1 MLGGLAFITVFTTAL
16 ALAFAFPTA
25 VGTLI
30 FGNGGAAMAVFA
42 AGHGRTIGG
51 PAAGSRKQR
60 GPDKYAVIGSM
71 GPMNGTSGGG
81 ADGAVQPIGA
91 GEIVLVDSAV
101 GAAMLVSG
109 AALAVLV
116 ESSAGAHNVCSSVP
130 ADEGDIGP
138 LRVDG
143 RCKSVNTMAGA
154 AAKASAGPGT
164 SGASVICN
172 ASAGRVTTS
181 GCMLKAGKLRRCHK
195 GIALRNIKRRTL
207 KLASVR
213 RDIHRHDY
221 GFDLASGFAS
231 SWVNTSVDIGA
242 G

>member
-1 MLGGLAFITVFTTAL
+1 
-16 ALAFAFPTA
+16 
-25 VGTLI
+25 
-30 FGNGGAAMAVFA
+30 MAVFA

-60 GPDKYAVIGSM
+60 GPDKWAVIGSM
-71 GPMNGTSGGG
+71 VPVNGTSGGG

-101 GAAMLVSG
+101 GSAMLVSG

-116 ESSAGAHNVCSSVP
+116 ESSAGADNGCSGAP
-130 ADEGDIGP
+130 GPKGELGP
-138 LRVDG
+138 LRADG
-143 RCKSVNTMAGA
+143 RCKSVNNDSGA
-154 AAKASAGPGT
+154 AANASAGPGT
-164 SGASVICN
+164 SGASVISN
-172 ASAGRVTTS
+172 ASAGCVTAS
-181 GCMLKAGKLRRCHK
+181 RCMLKAGKLRRCHK

-213 RDIHRHDY
+213 RVKHRHDY

-231 SWVNTSVDIGA
+231 GWVNISVDIDTG
-242 G
+242 

>member
-1 MLGGLAFITVFTTAL
+1 
-16 ALAFAFPTA
+16 
-25 VGTLI
+25 
-30 FGNGGAAMAVFA
+30 MAVFA

-60 GPDKYAVIGSM
+60 GPDQWAVIGSM
-71 GPMNGTSGGG
+71 VPVNGTSDGG

-101 GAAMLVSG
+101 GSAMLVSG

-116 ESSAGAHNVCSSVP
+116 ESSAGADSGCSGAP
-130 ADEGDIGP
+130 GPKGEIGP
-138 LRVDG
+138 LHADG
-143 RCKSVNTMAGA
+143 CCKSVNNVAGA

-181 GCMLKAGKLRRCHK
+181 GYMFKAGKLRRCHK

-213 RDIHRHDY
+213 RVKHRHDY

-231 SWVNTSVDIGA
+231 GWVNISVDIDA

>member
-1 MLGGLAFITVFTTAL
+1 
-16 ALAFAFPTA
+16 
-25 VGTLI
+25 
-30 FGNGGAAMAVFA
+30 MAVFA

-51 PAAGSRKQR
+51 PAAVSRKQIR
-60 GPDKYAVIGSM
+60 PDKWAVIGSM
-71 GPMNGTSGGG
+71 VPVNPTSDDG

-91 GEIVLVDSAV
+91 GEIV
-101 GAAMLVSG
+101 GAGSAMLVSG

-116 ESSAGAHNVCSSVP
+116 ESSAGADNGCSGAP
-130 ADEGDIGP
+130 GPKGEIGP
-138 LRVDG
+138 LHADG
-143 RCKSVNTMAGA
+143 CCKSVNNVAGA

-164 SGASVICN
+164 STESVICI
-172 ASAGRVTTS
+172 AR
-181 GCMLKAGKLRRCHK
+181 CMLKAGKLRRCHK

-213 RDIHRHDY
+213 RVKHRHDY

-231 SWVNTSVDIGA
+231 GWVNISVDIDA

>member
-16 ALAFAFPTA
+16 ALAFALA
-25 VGTLI
+25 LV

-71 GPMNGTSGGG
+71 VPVNETSDDG

-101 GAAMLVSG
+101 GSAMLVSG

-116 ESSAGAHNVCSSVP
+116 ESSAGADNGCSGAP
-130 ADEGDIGP
+130 GPKGEIGP
-138 LRVDG
+138 LRADG
-143 RCKSVNTMAGA
+143 RCKSVNNVAGA

-213 RDIHRHDY
+213 RDKHRHDY

-231 SWVNTSVDIGA
+231 GWVNISVDIDA

>member
-1 MLGGLAFITVFTTAL
+1 
-16 ALAFAFPTA
+16 
-25 VGTLI
+25 
-30 FGNGGAAMAVFA
+30 MAVFA

-51 PAAGSRKQR
+51 PAAGSRKR
-60 GPDKYAVIGSM
+60 GPDKYAVM
-71 GPMNGTSGGG
+71 GPMTGTSGG
-81 ADGAVQPIGA
+81 ADDGAVQPIDA

-116 ESSAGAHNVCSSVP
+116 ESSAGADNGCSGAP
-130 ADEGDIGP
+130 GPEGDIGP
-138 LRVDG
+138 LRADG
-143 RCKSVNTMAGA
+143 RCKSVNNVAGA

-172 ASAGRVTTS
+172 AR
-181 GCMLKAGKLRRCHK
+181 CMLKAGKLRRCHK

-213 RDIHRHDY
+213 RVKHRHDY

-231 SWVNTSVDIGA
+231 GWVNISVDIDA